1 MTNNFYGNQYN
12 TRLNNLTQNEAAE
25 ALYLEWKRDQQIA
38 KAKVLAANIDIFFGG
53 MPVSETSSIVSAQS
67 RERNNVSLTR
77 FIKRT
82 CAKIFQKSKPMR
94 LFENST
100 DEGSIGD
107 SHQLTSTAIGHSN
120 AIDRDHRNMK
130 GRGFNIS
137 DFDLMLLETNYNIY
151 NQE

>member
-1 MTNNFYGNQYN
+1 MTNNFFNNQYDTN
-12 TRLNNLTQNEAAE
+12 LNSLTQNEAVE

-67 RERNNVSLTR
+67 RERNS
-77 FIKRT
+77 
-82 CAKIFQKSKPMR
+82 KSKPTR
-94 LFENST
+94 SFENST

-120 AIDRDHRNMK
+120 AIDRDRRNMK

>member
-1 MTNNFYGNQYN
+1 MTNNFFNNQYHTN
-12 TRLNNLTQNEAAE
+12 LNSLTQNEAVE

-53 MPVSETSSIVSAQS
+53 IPASETSSIVSAQS
-67 RERNNVSLTR
+67 RERNS
-77 FIKRT
+77 
-82 CAKIFQKSKPMR
+82 KSKPMR
-94 LFENST
+94 SFENST

-120 AIDRDHRNMK
+120 AIDRDRRNMK

>member
-67 RERNNVSLTR
+67 RERNN
-77 FIKRT
+77 RT